1 MTEPLTAEINAKI
14 NERLAEKLKARAAPA
29 RHRPPQLAPHPAA
42 HPPPSEAAPPVSGM
56 MSACQSGG
64 CGGGPEPRLPP
75 PPTFSEVR
83 VNGVEILPEEIARE
97 IQHHPAPDAET
108 AWREAARAL
117 AIRELLLQEAEALGI
132 GAEAEPDEDGRIETE
147 DDALIAALLER
158 EVRQEGPA
166 EAECRRVYEAQS
178 VRFRTPDLFEA
189 SHILIEPEN
198 GGEEAW
204 SAALARARLIASG
217 IGDDPARFAE
227 AARSHSA
234 CPTAQQD
241 GSLGQ
246 VRRGELVPEVQAAI
260 EALRPGE
267 TSREPVRSRHGW
279 HVLRLA
285 HRIEGRVLPFEAVR
299 EKIAEMLEARSW
311 SIGMTR
317 YVAQLAARSRL
328 EGITIQPAE
337 PGAS

>member
-1 MTEPLTAEINAKI
+1 MTEVLTAKI

-29 RHRPPQLAPHPAA
+29 RHRSPHLAP
-42 HPPPSEAAPPVSGM
+42 PPVMPEAAPPIPGM

-64 CGGGPEPRLPP
+64 CGSGPEPRLPP

-83 VNGVEILPEEIARE
+83 VNGVEIMPEDIAQE

-108 AWREAARAL
+108 AWQEAARAL
-117 AIRELLLQEAEALGI
+117 AIRELLLQEALALGL
-132 GAEAEPDEDGRIETE
+132 GAEAEADEDGRIETQ
-147 DDALIAALLER
+147 DDALIAALLEQ
-158 EVRQEGPA
+158 EVRQERPG
-166 EAECRRVYEAQS
+166 EAECRRVYDAQS
-178 VRFRTPDLFEA
+178 ARFRTPDLFEA

-204 SAALARARLIASG
+204 DAAFRQAQAIASD

-227 AARSHSA
+227 AARTHSA
-234 CPTAQQD
+234 CPTGQQD

-246 VRRGELVPEVQAAI
+246 VRRGDLVPEVQGAI
-260 EALRPGE
+260 EALRPGQ

-311 SIGMTR
+311 SIGTTR
-317 YVAQLAARSRL
+317 YVAALAARSRL
-328 EGITIQPAE
+328 EGVVIQPAE
-337 PGAS
+337 PGTA